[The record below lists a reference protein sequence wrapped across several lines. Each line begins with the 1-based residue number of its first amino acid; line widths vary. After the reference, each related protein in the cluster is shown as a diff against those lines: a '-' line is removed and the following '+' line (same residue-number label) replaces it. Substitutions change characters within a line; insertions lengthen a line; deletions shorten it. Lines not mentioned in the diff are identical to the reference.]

1 MLHRLVKSGMGILVM
16 AVSGLI
22 SVLKLGDRA
31 VKASA
36 RETIARK
43 VNLTY
48 EGYVSS
54 LSEESQGLTMPV
66 DTNFLTGSGSTLFFQ
81 LKSSSHKY
89 RIDETWRHSNLQH
102 VTGNTKDTSHDEGER
117 VQGRISLGKSVDPS
131 SGLFDITSG

>member
-66 DTNFLTGSGSTLFFQ
+66 DTNFLTGSGSALFFQ

-89 RIDETWRHSNLQH
+89 RIDETWRGIATYNM
-102 VTGNTKDTSHDEGER
+102 
-117 VQGRISLGKSVDPS
+117 
-131 SGLFDITSG
+131 